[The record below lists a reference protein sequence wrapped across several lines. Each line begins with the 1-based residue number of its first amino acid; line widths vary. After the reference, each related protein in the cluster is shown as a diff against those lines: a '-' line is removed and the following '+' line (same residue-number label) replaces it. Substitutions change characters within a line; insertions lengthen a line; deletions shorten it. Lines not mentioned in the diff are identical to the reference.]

1 MSIASEDG
9 AKDDGSGGDV
19 RILLSLSLFPSR
31 LTYSGCARRSKRERE
46 REFIHLL
53 AQEQTVLDCLG
64 SMRLIA
70 ED

>member
-1 MSIASEDG
+1 MTDSR
-9 AKDDGSGGDV
+9 KDTPTVDAPTTTIRDV
-19 RILLSLSLFPSR
+19 
-31 LTYSGCARRSKRERE
+31 YMRE

>member
-1 MSIASEDG
+1 MLGEKKRKRE
-9 AKDDGSGGDV
+9 KD
-19 RILLSLSLFPSR
+19 RKR
-31 LTYSGCARRSKRERE
+31 ERERERE